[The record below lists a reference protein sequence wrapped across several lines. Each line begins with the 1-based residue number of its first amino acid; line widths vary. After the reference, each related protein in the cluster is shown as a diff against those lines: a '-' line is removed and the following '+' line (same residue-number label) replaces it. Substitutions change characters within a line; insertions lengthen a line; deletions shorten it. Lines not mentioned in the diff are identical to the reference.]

1 MKRSTATATAT
12 AFAGGSSSGGEKSR
26 RRTGKSMDWI
36 NGDTLCIIFSFL
48 DFFDL
53 VRCSAV
59 CKSWNMVINRSRLL
73 HALYTKK
80 VIADASYSL
89 IDMGRPLNAVLEDMA
104 MRRHRSS
111 LINGSVHVNQWI
123 GHTSGVE
130 QCRMKMGLILTGVGD
145 KVMRL
150 WSAESCKCL
159 EEYSLSDLPPLV
171 DFDFDE
177 SKVVGLTGTRI
188 CIWRRH
194 GNRSIFPSREGTFPK
209 GLCMRYMDPEA
220 AVGCED
226 GTVRVFD
233 MYSKSCSRII
243 RMHSAPVTC
252 LALGEDQLILSG
264 SSLGSVTLYG
274 PTSDQR
280 VAVLRA
286 SDRTGIKTLCYN
298 PSSQLVFTGSTA
310 GYAACWDLRKMKSL
324 WEKRVSPNVVYS
336 IQCLSN
342 DPSTLVVGGID
353 GVVRILD
360 QNSGEVLSSCVMDER
375 KAKLTRTKSLFGLVE
390 RKEVNRLPCDAN
402 ISDIPLTAR
411 PPIKCLAVGMEKV
424 VTTHNSKYIRIW
436 KFTSKTRN

>member
-1 MKRSTATATAT
+1 MKS
-12 AFAGGSSSGGEKSR
+12 GSGEGPSGGGERSVRSAR
-26 RRTGKSMDWI
+26 RSIERVD
-36 NGDTLCIIFSFL
+36 GDTLCIIFSFL

-53 VRCSAV
+53 VRCSSV
-59 CKSWNMVINRSRLL
+59 SKSWNMIITRSRLL
-73 HALYTKK
+73 HALYANK
-80 VIADASYSL
+80 VGADASNSL
-89 IDMGRPLNAVLEDMA
+89 IDMGRPLSAVLEDMA

-111 LINGSVHVNQWI
+111 LVEGSFYVDQWR
-123 GHTSGVE
+123 GHTSGIN

-150 WSAESCKCL
+150 WSSENYKCL

-233 MYSKSCSRII
+233 MYSRSCSRII

-264 SSLGSVTLYG
+264 SSLGSVTAYG
-274 PTSDQR
+274 VSSDQS
-280 VAVLRA
+280 VAVLKA
-286 SDRTGIKTLCYN
+286 NNRTGIKCLCYN

-310 GYAACWDLRKMKSL
+310 GYVACWDLRKMRSL
-324 WEKRVSPNVVYS
+324 WETKVSSNVVYS
-336 IQCLSN
+336 VQCLLN
-342 DPSTLVVGGID
+342 DTSTLVVGGLD
-353 GVVRILD
+353 GVLRILD
-360 QNSGEVLSSCVMDER
+360 QNSGEVLSNCVMDER
-375 KAKLTRTKSLFGLVE
+375 KARLTSTKSLLGPVE
-390 RKEVNRLPCDAN
+390 RKLVNRLPNDAN
-402 ISDIPLTAR
+402 ISDISTMGR

-424 VTTHNSKYIRIW
+424 VTTHNSKYIRLW
-436 KFTSKTRN
+436 KFSGKSGIS

>member
-1 MKRSTATATAT
+1 
-12 AFAGGSSSGGEKSR
+12 
-26 RRTGKSMDWI
+26 
-36 NGDTLCIIFSFL
+36 
-48 DFFDL
+48 
-53 VRCSAV
+53 
-59 CKSWNMVINRSRLL
+59 
-73 HALYTKK
+73 
-80 VIADASYSL
+80 
-89 IDMGRPLNAVLEDMA
+89 MGRPLNAVLEDMA
-104 MRRHRSS
+104 MRRHRST
-111 LINGSVHVNQWI
+111 LINGSVYVDQWR
-123 GHTSGVE
+123 GHESG
-130 QCRMKMGLILTGVGD
+130 
-145 KVMRL
+145 
-150 WSAESCKCL
+150 
-159 EEYSLSDLPPLV
+159 
-171 DFDFDE
+171 
-177 SKVVGLTGTRI
+177 
-188 CIWRRH
+188 
-194 GNRSIFPSREGTFPK
+194 
-209 GLCMRYMDPEA
+209 YMDPEA

-310 GYAACWDLRKMKSL
+310 GYAACWDLR
-324 WEKRVSPNVVYS
+324 
-336 IQCLSN
+336 N
-342 DPSTLVVGGID
+342 DTSTLVVGGID

-375 KAKLTRTKSLFGLVE
+375 KAKSTPTKSLFGLVE
-390 RKEVNRLPCDAN
+390 RKKVNRLAYDAN
-402 ISDIPLTAR
+402 ISDIPPTAR